1 MDPSELESSRL
12 EPIDQ
17 AQLAPPPPALA
28 PFPLGGVPAVPA
40 PAPNYQDLTD
50 ESPDDDSDEDWDA
63 IVAAAEAAFTD
74 DDIDAMHHFLKE
86 RGLFAYL
93 REHLERRAIP
103 PATLLLAFG
112 VMVRHDTPLADQ
124 LRMLKVACSRVLRNR
139 EKLEEY
145 NTPDDVVE
153 LVRKSKR
160 ILFLTGAGVSV
171 RLPPSFPIS
180 SSSCRLLSM
189 TDTR

>member
-1 MDPSELESSRL
+1 
-12 EPIDQ
+12 
-17 AQLAPPPPALA
+17 
-28 PFPLGGVPAVPA
+28 
-40 PAPNYQDLTD
+40 
-50 ESPDDDSDEDWDA
+50 
-63 IVAAAEAAFTD
+63 
-74 DDIDAMHHFLKE
+74 MHHFLKE